1 MAKGERTLTRYTMF
15 FPESIRKKD
24 ITSDHPAVTNWDDG
38 WPLQVW
44 WIYFPRL
51 NKEPVYCWHTILTSF
66 PEHGDD
72 TLYLNCSI
80 WLRSRSKV
88 RLHVCGG
95 CIEIEVCVPMQEAET
110 QREANHK
117 RRKINV
123 TQEIF
128 GTSETNFGGIIW
140 MKQTPACLSHLVHI
154 FISKPFVFFPPF
166 ISSLV
171 SSSGLLS

>member
-1 MAKGERTLTRYTMF
+1 MQNIKCQTLRCKNLSFYLACLNFFPLSIPFPLKMAKGERTLTWYTMF

-24 ITSDHPAVTNWDDG
+24 IMSDHPAVTNWDDG

-95 CIEIEVCVPMQEAET
+95 CIEVDKVSLCAHARGRNAAEP
-110 QREANHK
+110 QKE
-117 RRKINV
+117 
-123 TQEIF
+123 ED
-128 GTSETNFGGIIW
+128 
-140 MKQTPACLSHLVHI
+140 
-154 FISKPFVFFPPF
+154 
-166 ISSLV
+166 
-171 SSSGLLS
+171 